1 MPQKK
6 DPPRFLRA
14 GQNEACLW
22 GKRQSERRDSSDG
35 FIVPPH
41 RTTFSSHSVTSCIG
55 MYPTSNDGFA
65 HADSLLP
72 GIQSGS
78 MSERLREAPTKRR
91 TEAAMPHECTR
102 NTACIL
108 PPRLTLRSPIKCPA
122 LPRQWVPTNRTMLF
136 GGPPHKAKELNAARN
151 EANRGQCK
159 VPPCSGQ
166 NLSKQRVL

>member
-1 MPQKK
+1 M
-6 DPPRFLRA
+6 PPRLNWCHKRKTRRDFSGRVKTKLVF
-14 GQNEACLW
+14 G

-35 FIVPPH
+35 LIVPPH

-72 GIQSGS
+72 RIQLGS
-78 MSERLREAPTKRR
+78 VSERLREAPTKRR

-122 LPRQWVPTNRTMLF
+122 LPRPWMPTN
-136 GGPPHKAKELNAARN
+136 
-151 EANRGQCK
+151 
-159 VPPCSGQ
+159 
-166 NLSKQRVL
+166 